1 MSTIG
6 KLFGSSPFSQIQLHM
21 SQVAKCVS
29 KLKEALDAM
38 QQGRFDELEDMYQQ
52 VSSLEHQADQIK
64 DDIRNRLIRRLLM
77 TVDRSEILE
86 IVALQDSLADTAEDL
101 CVVMTMKKLPIFDDF
116 RDDLKKFIELN
127 LESFAVVEQMI
138 AQIDEL
144 IDAGFGGPGGERI
157 RAMAHDVAYAEHQAD
172 LVQAQLLKKLY
183 AHDQQFSIGEF
194 HLWMR
199 LTSLLSRISN
209 NSENLANRILKTLSI
224 K

>member
-21 SQVAKCVS
+21 SQVAKCVN
-29 KLKEALDAM
+29 KLNEALEVL
-38 QQGRFDELEDMYQQ
+38 QQGDFDKLEGFSQQ
-52 VSSLEHQADQIK
+52 ASQLEHQADQIK
-64 DDIRNRLIRRLLM
+64 DDIRNRLIRRFFM
-77 TVDRSEILE
+77 PIDRSEILE

-116 RDDLKKFIELN
+116 REDLKKFIDLN
-127 LESFAVVEQMI
+127 LESFSVVEQMI
-138 AQIDEL
+138 AQLDEL
-144 IDAGFGGPGGERI
+144 IDSGLGGPSGERI

-183 AHDQQFSIGEF
+183 DHDQEFSIGEF

-199 LTSLLSRISN
+199 LTRLLSGISN
-209 NSENLANRILKTLSI
+209 NSENLANRLLKTLSI